1 MSALLSQFGSDG
13 PSIFFRRKLVR
24 IFVTSFDSSML
35 LPALKAWKIACPI
48 TTADLVFP
56 TNQGEIAHHEAVP
69 RSLTPIMI
77 AADLTA
83 PVLDDR
89 GIPRRDAEG
98 RPVVEFK

>member
-1 MSALLSQFGSDG
+1 
-13 PSIFFRRKLVR
+13 
-24 IFVTSFDSSML
+24 ML

-48 TTADLVFP
+48 TTADLVL
-56 TNQGEIAHHEAVP
+56 HHEAVL

-89 GIPRRDAEG
+89 GIPRRGAEG
-98 RPVVEFK
+98 RPVVESK